1 MAEKNLQEL
10 MDFIGAHW
18 KFTSENY
25 TGFSELS
32 GHHKAL
38 FPLKHSILH
47 INKSVGYLSTE
58 AEKADHGDEAD
69 TRKLEIATAKL
80 LATTLNL
87 AKHLGMSAE
96 QLEDMVRQAVEGKLS
111 NR

>member
-1 MAEKNLQEL
+1 MADKNLAEL
-10 MDFIGAHW
+10 MDLVGEHW

-25 TGFSELS
+25 TGFGNLDA
-32 GHHKAL
+32 HHQAL

-69 TRKLEIATAKL
+69 TRK
-80 LATTLNL
+80 
-87 AKHLGMSAE
+87 
-96 QLEDMVRQAVEGKLS
+96 
-111 NR
+111 